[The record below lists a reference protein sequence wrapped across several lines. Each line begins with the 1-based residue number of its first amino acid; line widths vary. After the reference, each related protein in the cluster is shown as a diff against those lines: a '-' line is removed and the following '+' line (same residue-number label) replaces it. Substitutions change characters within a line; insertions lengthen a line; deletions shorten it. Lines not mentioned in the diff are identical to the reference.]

1 MDEEADAPP
10 ADTANPHAE
19 AIAKL
24 HAEFRTRL
32 VLADLRTEA
41 VKAGMV
47 DLDGLKLFDV
57 SALQL
62 GDDDRVVDAAK
73 IMDTFRSR
81 KPWLFGAGALPVPAA
96 MTEPQ
101 PVRHKTA
108 MDMSDSEYAAARAAV
123 TRQQH

>member
-10 ADTANPHAE
+10 ADTGNPHAE
-19 AIAKL
+19 DIAKL

-32 VLADLRTEA
+32 LLADLRAEA
-41 VKAGMV
+41 IKAGMV

-57 SALQL
+57 SALHL
-62 GDDDRVVDAAK
+62 GDDDRVVDGAK
-73 IMDTFRSR
+73 IMDAFRSR
-81 KPWLFGAGALPVPAA
+81 KPWLFGSGSSPGPAVA
-96 MTEPQ
+96 PEPR

-108 MDMSDSEYAAARAAV
+108 MDMSDAEYAAARTAV